1 MQSQLCLLCSMLY
14 CGQGSESDSDSD
26 RDNCSRLSFPFTF
39 VPTRPQRC
47 QRGEEAAVGM
57 RKIHGIC
64 KAASRPSGR
73 SNRMQSRITIQL
85 RSAGMMTDMTD
96 LTIAHSQRNATHAA
110 ARPNVDPQP

>member
-26 RDNCSRLSFPFTF
+26 SDSDRDNCSRLSFPFTL

-57 RKIHGIC
+57 RKIHG
-64 KAASRPSGR
+64 SYS